1 MTREEAKGNI
11 IHAIRW
17 NDMPKKEALEFVL
30 DLLEQTEWIPVSE
43 RLPEDAGAFL
53 VTTTGKSYSGN
64 DIHRV
69 EIMYLYYT
77 NTSLND
83 NGLEWGNGQTW
94 EHEWKYTTV
103 KAWMPLPKPYEPQE
117 SEEK

>member
-43 RLPEDAGAFL
+43 RLPRVCRKLYDNDFCNYEASDRVLITVNAQNNIFL
-53 VTTTGKSYSGN
+53 
-64 DIHRV
+64 DIAT
-69 EIMYLYYT
+69 YT
-77 NTSLND
+77 NKGWIGSNRYGLN
-83 NGLEWGNGQTW
+83 
-94 EHEWKYTTV
+94 TV
-103 KAWMPLPKPYEPQE
+103 VAWMPLLELYRG
-117 SEEK
+117 EE